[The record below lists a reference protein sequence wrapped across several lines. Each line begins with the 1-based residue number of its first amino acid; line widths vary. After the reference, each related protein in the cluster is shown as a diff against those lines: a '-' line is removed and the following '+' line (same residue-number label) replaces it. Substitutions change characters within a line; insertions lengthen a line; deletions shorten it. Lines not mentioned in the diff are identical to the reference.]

1 MRVVFLL
8 AALALVVGVIYF
20 LLLERSKTPK
30 TQQAEQRTPTRINS
44 PAMQIFSA
52 GAFVREDAADVGVV
66 VLRTGETVP
75 LSVGVKASEFQNG
88 QQVLVQAVKSH
99 GVWEVAEIRPAPSP
113 DAKRRESF
121 FLRPYDQVSTWAL
134 ACRLAQAPA
143 EERWADAIADAKTE
157 LLRRNRSSDDLME
170 MITITNWALK
180 IMNPSE
186 PPSTVHN
193 VVADSDDLEMAV
205 ARAAELHLES
215 PERLSAIT
223 AAIER
228 YR

>member
-1 MRVVFLL
+1 MKVVFLL
-8 AALALVVGVIYF
+8 AALALVVGAIYV
-20 LLLERSKTPK
+20 LELSKTSK
-30 TQQAEQRTPTRINS
+30 TQQPEQRTPTRINS
-44 PAMQIFSA
+44 PATQLYSA
-52 GAFVREDAADVGVV
+52 GTFMRADAADVGVV
-66 VLRTGETVP
+66 ILGTGETAP
-75 LSVGVKASEFQNG
+75 LSVGVKTSEFQNG
-88 QQVLVQAVKSH
+88 QQVLVQAVNSH

-113 DAKRRESF
+113 DAKRRKSF
-121 FLRPYDQVSTWAL
+121 FSYPYDQVSTWAL
-134 ACRLAQAPA
+134 ACRLAQSPA
-143 EERWADAIADAKTE
+143 DERWAEAIADAKTE
-157 LLRRNRSSDDLME
+157 LLRRNRSSDDLKE

-186 PPSTVHN
+186 PPSDVHH

-223 AAIER
+223 ATIER